1 MFILNEKPLALD
13 VPFTANDVSYPANWL
28 RLASPEEREAVGIS
42 EVVDTEQPYDQRFYW
57 NVGLPKDHAEL
68 VTQWVGQVKQTAGS
82 LLSQTDW
89 YITRFSET
97 GIEAPQSVLERR
109 TEVRALS
116 NQKEDFLEATDSTD
130 ELAAY
135 VTSPE
140 FSQWEPV
147 VVVEE
152 PPTVDFVTSGFA
164 FTASTVFGGEGID
177 TLSFNTNATT
187 SGIN

>member
-28 RLASPEEREAVGIS
+28 RLASPEEREAVGIT
-42 EVVDTEQPYDQRFYW
+42 EVPDVDQAYDQRFYW
-57 NVGLPKDHAEL
+57 GVGLPKDHAEL

-89 YITRFSET
+89 YITRASET
-97 GIEAPQSVLERR
+97 GLAAPQSVLTRR

-116 NQKEDFLEATDSTD
+116 NQKEAFLEATATTD

-135 VTSPE
+135 VTGPE
-140 FSQWEPV
+140 FNVWETASPV
-147 VVVEE
+147 VDETIVV
-152 PPTVDFVTSGFA
+152 DGVTSGSFV
-164 FTASTVFGGEGID
+164 TADALFGGSGED
-177 TLSFNTNATT
+177 TLTF
-187 SGIN
+187 